1 MIMSKKTILV
11 TGANGQLGQ
20 ALFKASEDVTD
31 LKIIFTDVEQLD
43 ITNNRQVREVI
54 SQLKPFAVVNC
65 AAYTAVDKA
74 ESEPEQAALIN
85 VAGPGSLAAACALN
99 DTLLIHISTDYVFGG
114 AGNIPYLED
123 HPVDPKGVYAT
134 TKAHGEKAVMTS
146 GADYMI
152 IRTSWLY
159 SVFGNNFVKTML
171 RLGKERDELKVVKDQ
186 IGSPT
191 NAEDLAN
198 AVFHIIM
205 NPKAEKTMREIFH
218 YANSG
223 AVSWFDF
230 ASEIMDYAKLSC
242 KVFPIRTAEYIQ
254 AAPRPMYSVLD
265 TTKIQNY
272 FDISVPHWKESLHK
286 CIDELKNKQQ

>member
-1 MIMSKKTILV
+1 MIMSQKTILI

-20 ALFKASEDVTD
+20 ELLRADENAEGLNM
-31 LKIIFTDVEQLD
+31 IFTDVEQLD

-99 DTLLIHISTDYVFGG
+99 DSILIHISTDYVFGG
-114 AGNIPYLED
+114 VGNLPYTED

-171 RLGKERDELKVVKDQ
+171 RLGKERDELKVVNDQ
-186 IGSPT
+186 TGNPT
-191 NAEDLAN
+191 NARDLA
-198 AVFHIIM
+198 AAIISILHHPISD
-205 NPKAEKTMREIFH
+205 NHVREIFH
-218 YANSG
+218 YANIG
-223 AVSWFDF
+223 ETTWFEF
-230 ASEIMDYAKLSC
+230 ASEIIRYSKLSC
-242 KVFPIRTAEYIQ
+242 KVLPIPTSDYPLPAS
-254 AAPRPMYSVLD
+254 RPAYSVLD
-265 TTKIQNY
+265 TTKVRTAFSLEIP
-272 FDISVPHWKESLHK
+272 DWKESLHI
-286 CIDELKNKQQ
+286 CLDELLKS